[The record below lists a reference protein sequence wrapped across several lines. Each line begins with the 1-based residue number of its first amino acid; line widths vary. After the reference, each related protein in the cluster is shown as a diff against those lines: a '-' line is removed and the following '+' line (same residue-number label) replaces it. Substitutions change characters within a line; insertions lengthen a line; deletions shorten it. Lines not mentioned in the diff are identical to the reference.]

1 MATDVPSLRIALPKG
16 RFQEAAARLLAPLDL
31 GYLSE
36 DTRNYRFAS
45 TKLPGL
51 SAKLVHEKDI
61 PVQVALGHYS
71 LGICGREWVEELR
84 SKYASP
90 DLVLLQELPLGQS
103 RVYVAYS
110 RFGDPSWEALRAR
123 REGDGIRIAGEF
135 PNLAEAFALRER
147 LRRFRIFPLWG
158 AAEAY
163 PPEGADLVLVAVKDE
178 DALAPAGLAPLAP
191 LLEASACIIAHSPSL
206 SRRNLVP
213 VLAPLLA
220 DLALRQ
226 PEEDSLLS
234 FSPNGELSMVFPDP
248 DQGPSD
254 LRLALP
260 DGSLLGVVSAI
271 LDRAGLLPSG
281 YASPLGTRRPLSPEP
296 GLHIKVIR
304 PHDMPLQVANGH
316 FDLAIT
322 GMDRLEEHRAR
333 FPYSPVATL
342 ADLGDS
348 GRSLQGQPARIV
360 AVVHGDLPVTS
371 VEELRQV
378 VSTWRRPLRIASEY
392 IQLADRYARQHHLA
406 PYRVIPTWGAT
417 EGFLPDD
424 ADLLIEITETG
435 STIARLGLRII
446 DELFHSPGRLIAYQ
460 PSLDDPQKGDRMRD
474 LAQRLV
480 TAREAMPGGR
490 QVL

>member
-1 MATDVPSLRIALPKG
+1 MATDVPELRIALPKG

-31 GYLSE
+31 GFIGE

-45 TKLPGL
+45 QRLPGL

-61 PVQVALGHYS
+61 PVQVALGHYT
-71 LGICGREWVEELR
+71 LGICGREWVEEVR
-84 SKYASP
+84 AKYASP
-90 DLVLLQELPLGQS
+90 DLVLLQELPLGRS
-103 RVYVAYS
+103 MVYVAYS

-123 REGDGIRIAGEF
+123 REGDGIRIASEF

-163 PPEGADLVLVAVKDE
+163 PPEAADLVLVAVKDE

-191 LLEASACIIAHSPSL
+191 LLEASACIIAHRPSL
-206 SRRNLVP
+206 SRRDLAP
-213 VLAPLLA
+213 VLEPLLTQ
-220 DLALRQ
+220 LALRQ
-226 PEEDSLLS
+226 TANDSLLS
-234 FSPNGELSMVFPDP
+234 FAPDGELSTVLPNGDEA
-248 DQGPSD
+248 PSGV
-254 LRLALP
+254 RLALP
-260 DGSLLGVVSAI
+260 DGSLQGVVTAI
-271 LDRAGLLPSG
+271 LDRAGLLPRG
-281 YASPLGTRRPLSPEP
+281 YAAPLVTRRPLSPES

-304 PHDMPLQVANGH
+304 PQDMPLQVANGH

-322 GMDRLEEHRAR
+322 GMDWLEEHRAR
-333 FPYSPVATL
+333 FPFSPVATL
-342 ADLGDS
+342 ADLGNF
-348 GRSLQGQPARIV
+348 GRSQGGQPARIV
-360 AVVHGDLPVTS
+360 AVVHGDLPATTVD
-371 VEELRQV
+371 ELRDSV
-378 VSTWRRPLRIASEY
+378 RSWRRPLRIASEY
-392 IQLADRYARQHHLA
+392 VHIADRFARQHHLA

-446 DELFHSPGRLIAYQ
+446 DELFHAPGRLIAYK
-460 PSLDDPQKGDRMRD
+460 PSLDDPQKGDQMRD

-480 TAREAMPGGR
+480 TAREAMPSVR
-490 QVL
+490 QAL